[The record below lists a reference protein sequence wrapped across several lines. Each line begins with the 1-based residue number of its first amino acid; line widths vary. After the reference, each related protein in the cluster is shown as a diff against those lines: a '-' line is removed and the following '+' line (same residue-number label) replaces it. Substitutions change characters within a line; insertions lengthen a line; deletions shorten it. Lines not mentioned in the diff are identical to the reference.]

1 MFDGVCRCAGAS
13 QRVAPSKSGSSPDPT
28 PPLPCHAVAHWLGT
42 VLQRHTP
49 ALDAA
54 LSSSVRASRILL
66 HRIRKAVA
74 DGLLPASSEGAL
86 DAVHHKLARA
96 EALVQAAGAAADAMR
111 FDEKQTIKARNDLY
125 RTHTFQTLV
134 AAFNFRLTDED
145 QAIMSNLLFLQGRDK
160 HASSATKDPRA
171 ILRGLGIG
179 PDEGDDDVDDDGVDD
194 DDGGGDDDGEDGGDD
209 EDHQSR
215 RTKTLS
221 KKKQGGGHKAAQS
234 EAASSMAAGAATI
247 DHDDDDDDDDDGDD
261 DVDDDDDDDVDDDG
275 GGGDDDDDGGK
286 RKRKT
291 KKLAAAFGVKLL
303 GPRDFR
309 VSTVIGTGQRG
320 VPDFDLGC
328 FGVCVRA
335 CARACVR
342 ACVCLGWRFCA
353 RLV

>member
-1 MFDGVCRCAGAS
+1 M
-13 QRVAPSKSGSSPDPT
+13 
-28 PPLPCHAVAHWLGT
+28 
-42 VLQRHTP
+42 LQRHTP

-194 DDGGGDDDGEDGGDD
+194 DDGGGDDDGEDDGGDDD

-328 FGVCVRA
+328 FGV
-335 CARACVR
+335 
-342 ACVCLGWRFCA
+342 
-353 RLV
+353 